1 MTQGVLRPKT
11 TAQAARSRI
20 RRCKVLYLMLLLPM
34 AYYILFHYMP
44 MYGVTI
50 AFKKFNARAGILGS
64 PWVGLKHFEKF
75 MSDAYFWQVLRNTLA
90 LNLLDLVF
98 GFPAPIMLALLLNE
112 LRSTRLKR
120 TIQTISYLPHFLSTM
135 VICGMLTNFLSRD
148 GLINDI
154 AAMFGG
160 TRRVYLS
167 SISAFRTIFV
177 ASGIWQGV
185 GWGAI
190 IYLAALSGVNVELYE
205 VAVLDGANRWQQM
218 RYVTLPSIA
227 GTISIMLILRCGGLL
242 SSNTDKVL
250 LLYNSHNMS
259 VADVIGTYVYRR
271 GLLENSPSYSTAV
284 GLFNSLIGIV
294 LLTTVNALSNRI
306 SETGLW

>member
-1 MTQGVLRPKT
+1 MGQQAINQKT
-11 TAQAARSRI
+11 HVQRALSQI
-20 RRCKVLYLMLLLPM
+20 RRSKHLYLMLLLPIF
-34 AYYILFHYMP
+34 YYVLFHYMP

-50 AFKKFNARAGILGS
+50 AFKKFNARLGIQDS
-64 PWVGLKHFEKF
+64 PFVGLKHFEKF
-75 MSDAYFWQVLRNTLA
+75 FGDRYFWQVFQNTLA

-98 GFPAPIMLALLLNE
+98 GFPAPIILALLLNE
-112 LRSTRLKR
+112 VRSNRLKR
-120 TIQTISYLPHFLSTM
+120 AVQTASYLPHFLSTM
-135 VICGMLTNFLSRD
+135 VVCGMLTNFLARD

-154 AAMFGG
+154 AALFGQE
-160 TRRVYLS
+160 RRVFLS
-167 SISAFRTIFV
+167 DPNAFRTIFV

-218 RYVTLPSIA
+218 LNITLPSIA
-227 GTISIMLILRCGGLL
+227 GTISIMLILRCGSLL

-250 LLYNSHNMS
+250 LLYNSSNMP

-284 GLFNSLIGIV
+284 GLFNSVIGMIMLI
-294 LLTTVNALSNRI
+294 LVNYFSRRI
-306 SETGLW
+306 SETSLW